1 MDRQG
6 QVIFIGLMI
15 ICLSTVAFQKKIY
28 YVASNDLSKIDCPG
42 KMCRNLT
49 ELLDD
54 HNETSN
60 FSNAIIYLLP
70 GIHQVSTE
78 GRIISIRFASNLT
91 IASFNSSARA
101 TIRCEGH
108 AAFEFHSCV
117 NLTITGISIET
128 CGALRP
134 FDYHNFRLLIP

>member
-15 ICLSTVAFQKKIY
+15 FCVSTVAFQKKTF
-28 YVASNDLSKIDCPG
+28 YVISNDLSKNECPREI
-42 KMCRNLT
+42 CQNFT

-54 HNETSN
+54 HNGTSN
-60 FSNAIIYLLP
+60 FSNAVIYLLP

-78 GRIISIRFASNLT
+78 GSRTISIRFSSNLT

-101 TIRCEGH
+101 TIRCKGH
-108 AAFEFHSCV
+108 AAV
-117 NLTITGISIET
+117 
-128 CGALRP
+128 
-134 FDYHNFRLLIP
+134 